1 MNNFTT
7 VKKLH
12 TKRISVTVA
21 VAAVIAACFL
31 ICSACGYIFVS
42 VSSITAEYN
51 GNSVEVNGSIDESD
65 VKVVAKYS
73 NNSSKAVSGFKLSYD
88 FSAAGERTVTV
99 TYSEMGKSVKTT
111 FDVEVKEKA
120 NDDKPEPP
128 EPAVTLESITAIYNG
143 ESVLVGGVLN
153 KEDIAVTAH
162 YSDNS
167 SKPVT
172 DFTVGDIDTSTA
184 GEKTVT
190 VTYVE
195 ENVTKTT
202 TVTIAV
208 KEPPVTLQSVT
219 AQYTGQAITV
229 GGTLNKSDI
238 AVTAHYSDNSSKPV
252 TDFTVGD
259 IDTSTAGQKEVTVS
273 YVEEGVTKTATV
285 TVTVTEPEPPAV
297 KLVSITAD
305 YSGGNIKVGGELD
318 HADITV
324 TAHYSDGSSNTVTN
338 FSVGGF
344 SSVQAGV
351 CTVTVSYVEDDVTK
365 EATVNITVVDDSQS
379 VIVNSNL
386 SIHFLELGNQY
397 TGDSVYI
404 KAGDT
409 DILIDAG
416 SRESSAGTISKYIDD
431 YVKDGKLEY
440 VIATHAHQDHIA
452 GFVGTSSVKGI
463 LDKYECDTLIRYAQT
478 KSTTQIR
485 QKFETKC
492 GEAVTRG
499 TNLYTALDCVNNA
512 NGAQKVYDLTGDGS
526 ITMEVLDQRYY
537 HEQSSDENDHS
548 VCVLFRQKITETQTN
563 SYLFTGDL
571 EEGGEK
577 SLVQLNPDLPQC
589 VLFKGGHHG
598 SYTASNEVLLEK
610 IQPEYVCICC
620 CAGNV
625 EYTQNLDNTFP
636 AQAMINRIA
645 KYTDKV
651 YVTTLGKIK
660 ESADKEGNFQWAN
673 DGYASMNGNITF
685 SCVNGEI
692 TLNCSNN
699 NLKLKETQWFKE
711 NRICPKEWLDEP
723 E

>member
-12 TKRISVTVA
+12 TKRIAVTVS
-21 VAAVIAACFL
+21 IAAIIVACLLF
-31 ICSACGYIFVS
+31 CSACGYIFVS

-73 NNSSKAVSGFKLSYD
+73 NNTSKAVTDFKLSYD
-88 FSAAGERTVTV
+88 FASAGTKTVTV

-120 NDDKPEPP
+120 NGDKPEPP

-172 DFTVGDIDTSTA
+172 DFTVSDFDSQTA

-202 TVTIAV
+202 TVTIVV
-208 KEPPVTLQSVT
+208 KDPPVTLQSIT
-219 AQYTGQAITV
+219 AEYTGQAITV

-238 AVTAHYSDNSSKPV
+238 VVTANYSDDSGKTV
-252 TDFTVGD
+252 TDFTLSELSSASAGD
-259 IDTSTAGQKEVTVS
+259 KTVTVT
-273 YVEEGVTKTATV
+273 YIEGGVTQTCTV
-285 TVTVTEPEPPAV
+285 TVTVIEPEPAV
-297 KLVSITAD
+297 TLESITAV
-305 YSGGNIKVGGELD
+305 YSGENIKVGGEPD

-324 TAHYSDGSSNTVTN
+324 IAHYSDGSSKTVTN

-344 SSVQAGV
+344 SSAQAGV

-365 EATVNITVVDDSQS
+365 EATVNITVVDDSQE

-416 SRESSAGTISKYIDD
+416 SREGSAGTIGEYLDKYVTDN
-431 YVKDGKLEY
+431 KLEY

-452 GFVGTSSVKGI
+452 GFVGTTSTVGI

-492 GEAVTRG
+492 DEAVTRG

-512 NGAQKVYDLTGDGS
+512 NGAQKIYDLTGDGS

-563 SYLFTGDL
+563 NYLFTGDL
-571 EEGGEK
+571 EKEGEA
-577 SLVQLNPDLPQC
+577 SLVELNPDLPQC

-598 SYTASNEVLLEK
+598 SYTASNEVLLSK

-636 AQAMINRIA
+636 AQAMIDRIA

-660 ESADKEGNFQWAN
+660 ESTDKDGNFRWAN
-673 DGYASMNGNITF
+673 DGYESMNGNITF
-685 SCVNGEI
+685 GCVNGEI